1 MGKNRRKSLRYAKC
15 ICLGILSAL
24 LFYWGLKNY
33 AAMGTEAVAAVEL
46 YGEYPSMDRIG
57 QILDDCKKGET
68 ITDVCFLW
76 NGGIETLEEPKFSRS
91 TDARVTGIQGAGELY
106 DSVCA
111 ALGEND
117 KDGCI
122 LDRESAVEL
131 FGSES
136 CVGDQLRLGEK
147 IYEVRAVAAWKQHQ
161 VVIRTTQKEN
171 LCTQVLIR
179 RVQEQSLESTASG
192 FLMGYGLSGTL
203 IDDRWLKMFVSWA
216 PAFYI
221 FSVMLLAKRILNQ
234 KKESHFQD
242 RSRVP
247 SVNGEEKER
256 KGSFHEGGSRW
267 IRLVLTAVLW
277 GVGLY
282 LISRFLYISKDWLPD
297 KWSDFS
303 FWPEKIKKE
312 WGLIRWYMMFPKTM
326 AQTERLFAGIGC
338 IVKCG
343 AATFLVNQLCSGRM
357 TGKV

>member
-1 MGKNRRKSLRYAKC
+1 MGKNRRKLLRYAKR
-15 ICLGILSAL
+15 ICLGILSLL
-24 LFYWGLKNY
+24 LFYFGLKNY

-46 YGEYPSMDRIG
+46 YGAYPSADKAR

-68 ITDVCFLW
+68 ITEACFMW
-76 NGGIETLEEPKFSRS
+76 NGGIETLEEPEFARS
-91 TDARVTGIQGAGELY
+91 TDARVTGILGAGELY

-117 KDGCI
+117 KNGCI

-161 VVIRTTQKEN
+161 VLIRIAQKEN
-171 LCTQVLIR
+171 FCTQVLIR
-179 RVQEQSLESTASG
+179 RAQEQSLESTASG
-192 FLMGYGLSGTL
+192 FLMRYGLSGTL

-216 PAFYI
+216 PVVYI
-221 FSVMLLAKRILNQ
+221 FSVMLLAKRIL
-234 KKESHFQD
+234 KPKAESAGD
-242 RSRVP
+242 R
-247 SVNGEEKER
+247 
-256 KGSFHEGGSRW
+256 W
-267 IRLVLTAVLW
+267 TRLVLTAVLW
-277 GVGLY
+277 GMGLY

-312 WGLIRWYMMFPKTM
+312 WELIRWYMMFPKTM

-338 IVKCG
+338 IIKCG
-343 AATFLVNQLCSGRM
+343 AATFLVNQLCSGRL

>member
-234 KKESHFQD
+234 KKN
-242 RSRVP
+242 R
-247 SVNGEEKER
+247 
-256 KGSFHEGGSRW
+256 
-267 IRLVLTAVLW
+267 
-277 GVGLY
+277 
-282 LISRFLYISKDWLPD
+282 ISR
-297 KWSDFS
+297 
-303 FWPEKIKKE
+303 
-312 WGLIRWYMMFPKTM
+312 
-326 AQTERLFAGIGC
+326 TEAGYH
-338 IVKCG
+338 
-343 AATFLVNQLCSGRM
+343 L
-357 TGKV
+357 